1 MRTKSC
7 ILICETLLVA
17 GRKLPG
23 VYCEGDSSCLQTNS
37 SLTAQSGLTQG
48 KVSRRLRRLDNAI
61 PAILYGG
68 NKDPM
73 ALTIAHDDIL
83 HATANEAF
91 FSHIITLN
99 IGKDKVKAVIKALQR
114 HPAKPFIMHAD
125 FLRVD
130 EKQAI
135 TVKVPL
141 HFINED
147 KCVGVKLGSGSI
159 RKTLNEIEISCLPS
173 DLPEYIEVDM
183 LEVEVGQT
191 LQFLILLYPKALPV
205 LPCPMAKTVICRL
218 LRSRR
223 HAVAVTAWM
232 IRMLRVLAR
241 MTLLQMI
248 QVTAPIARPIPPA
261 R

>member
-1 MRTKSC
+1 MSADQFELNCSVRT
-7 ILICETLLVA
+7 
-17 GRKLPG
+17 
-23 VYCEGDSSCLQTNS
+23 DS
-37 SLTAQSGLTQG
+37 G
-48 KVSRRLRRLDNAI
+48 KGASRRLRRLDNAI

-83 HATANEAF
+83 HATENEAF

-99 IGKDKVKAVIKALQR
+99 IGKDKEKAVVKALQR
-114 HPAKPFIMHAD
+114 HPAKRLIMHAD

-135 TVKVPL
+135 TMKVPL

-159 RKTLNEIEISCLPS
+159 RKTLNELEISCLPNN
-173 DLPEYIEVDM
+173 LPQYIEVDM

-191 LQFLILLYPKALPV
+191 LHISDIALPEGV
-205 LPCPMAKTVICRL
+205 T
-218 LRSRR
+218 S
-223 HAVAVTAWM
+223 VALSHGEDSDLSIAQVQAPRGGGDGDSLDATDEGEDDTA
-232 IRMLRVLAR
+232 ADGSGDS
-241 MTLLQMI
+241 
-248 QVTAPIARPIPPA
+248 AS
-261 R
+261 

>member
-1 MRTKSC
+1 MSADQFELNCSVR
-7 ILICETLLVA
+7 A
-17 GRKLPG
+17 
-23 VYCEGDSSCLQTNS
+23 DS
-37 SLTAQSGLTQG
+37 G
-48 KVSRRLRRLDNAI
+48 KGASRRLRRLDNAI

-83 HATANEAF
+83 HATENEAF

-99 IGKDKVKAVIKALQR
+99 IGKDKEKAVVKALQR
-114 HPAKPFIMHAD
+114 HPAKRLIMHAD

-135 TVKVPL
+135 TMKVPL

-159 RKTLNEIEISCLPS
+159 RKTLNELEISCLPNN
-173 DLPEYIEVDM
+173 LPQYIEVDM

-191 LQFLILLYPKALPV
+191 LHISDIALPEGV
-205 LPCPMAKTVICRL
+205 TSVALSHGEDSDLSIAQVQAPRGGGDDDSLDATVEGDDD
-218 LRSRR
+218 
-223 HAVAVTAWM
+223 TA
-232 IRMLRVLAR
+232 ADGSGDS
-241 MTLLQMI
+241 
-248 QVTAPIARPIPPA
+248 AS
-261 R
+261 